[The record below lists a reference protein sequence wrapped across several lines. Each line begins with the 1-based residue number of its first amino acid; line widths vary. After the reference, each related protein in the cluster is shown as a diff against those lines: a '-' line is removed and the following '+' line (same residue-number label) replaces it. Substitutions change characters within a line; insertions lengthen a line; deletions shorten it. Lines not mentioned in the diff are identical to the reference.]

1 MSLIRLAVVLLA
13 AIVLMLSVV
22 VVRTETTRVERRTSE
37 VDRDIALLRRLIR
50 EKELD
55 LARLTSPAVIREMWI
70 DVSIGEFPGKKPNSA
85 PEKSPTTKRAPN
97 KRP

>member
-13 AIVLMLSVV
+13 AIALMLSVV
-22 VVRTETTRVERRTSE
+22 VVRTQTTRVERRTSE

-55 LARLTSPAVIREMWI
+55 LARLTSPAVIRDRWI
-70 DVSIGEFPGKKPNSA
+70 DVRVGDFQGNKPDVL
-85 PEKSPTTKRAPN
+85 PEKPQLQ
-97 KRP
+97 KRPRGKRP